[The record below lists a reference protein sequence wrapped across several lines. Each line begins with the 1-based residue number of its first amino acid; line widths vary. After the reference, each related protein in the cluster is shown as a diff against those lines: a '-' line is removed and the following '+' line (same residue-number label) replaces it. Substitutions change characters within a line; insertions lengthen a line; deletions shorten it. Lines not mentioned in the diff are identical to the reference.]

1 MAHDMDLPK
10 KYIVKIVYRCGV
22 ALNAVAH
29 KTPHEAGGLAKPT
42 PAQLAAIRERCKG
55 IAQYGLEDYAIIV
68 DGIIVRTQAPP
79 VELRD
84 KLKGTLYN
92 KHYRHWGYTVLVM
105 CDLRGMAVWTSP
117 ALQCDEQTGAKDEEV
132 ALWLSRTHE
141 LLGVDV
147 GILTDSLYSFNL
159 VDQPADERV
168 LHQWSLGPGTLK
180 ACKALVGPDSKAPK
194 QIRADAMQ
202 ALFTTRYVATVR
214 VPVENRN
221 RRMRLWGPLTQ
232 GAVLRSRLFSP
243 KGIGKYMLTP
253 TNIVENVAFIVNR
266 QLLIK
271 PLRAASWRPAP
282 LQWRGQSPPDGFK
295 CFYPNF
301 GHKTEMVNRSRMQ
314 KRLPAIARMYVPS
327 YSKSKKAEDDDDDDE
342 DDDLIEEKGDYVYL
356 KPKSTV
362 KVTLSARQAAILD
375 RSGRQRERFSE
386 ADNALRAAELAKR
399 RKRQ

>member
-1 MAHDMDLPK
+1 
-10 KYIVKIVYRCGV
+10 
-22 ALNAVAH
+22 
-29 KTPHEAGGLAKPT
+29 
-42 PAQLAAIRERCKG
+42 
-55 IAQYGLEDYAIIV
+55 
-68 DGIIVRTQAPP
+68 
-79 VELRD
+79 
-84 KLKGTLYN
+84 
-92 KHYRHWGYTVLVM
+92 
-105 CDLRGMAVWTSP
+105 
-117 ALQCDEQTGAKDEEV
+117 
-132 ALWLSRTHE
+132 
-141 LLGVDV
+141 
-147 GILTDSLYSFNL
+147 
-159 VDQPADERV
+159 V

-180 ACKALVGPDSKAPK
+180 ACKALVGADSKAPK
-194 QIRADAMQ
+194 QIKADAMQ
-202 ALFTTRYVATVR
+202 ALFTTRYVAMVR

-271 PLRAASWRPAP
+271 PLRAANWRPAP

-314 KRLPAIARMYVPS
+314 KRLPAIARMYVPG

-362 KVTLSARQAAILD
+362 KVTLSARQTAILD
-375 RSGRQRERFSE
+375 RGGRQRERFSE

-399 RKRQ
+399 RK